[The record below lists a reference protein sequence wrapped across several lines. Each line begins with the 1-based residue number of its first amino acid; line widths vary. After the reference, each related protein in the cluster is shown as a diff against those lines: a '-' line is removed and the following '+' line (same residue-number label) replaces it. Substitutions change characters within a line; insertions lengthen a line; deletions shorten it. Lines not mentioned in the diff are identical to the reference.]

1 MNETHVTVM
10 GNVATQVDFRTS
22 ESGVP
27 VARFRLASTV
37 RRYDRKTE
45 GWSDAFTSFYT
56 VWAWRALASNVA
68 SSVTIGEP
76 LIVSGQM
83 RIRESERDGR
93 QYVSAELLASGIG
106 HDLSRG
112 TSAFVRVATAR
123 AGPSGVSGPNWETLP
138 GSSEV
143 LHGATAEAG
152 VPGQA
157 IAP

>member
-76 LIVSGQM
+76 LIVIGQM

-112 TSAFVRVATAR
+112 TSAFVRVTTAR
-123 AGPSGVSGPNWETLP
+123 AGPSVPDANWEVLP
-138 GSSEV
+138 GSSQA
-143 LHGATAEAG
+143 LHGAAVEAG

-157 IAP
+157 SAS

>member
-1 MNETHVTVM
+1 
-10 GNVATQVDFRTS
+10 
-22 ESGVP
+22 
-27 VARFRLASTV
+27 
-37 RRYDRKTE
+37 
-45 GWSDAFTSFYT
+45 
-56 VWAWRALASNVA
+56 
-68 SSVTIGEP
+68 
-76 LIVSGQM
+76 VSGQM

-123 AGPSGVSGPNWETLP
+123 AGPSGVPGPNWETLP